1 MVYYGEKLLK
11 SGKCVEIVLTAKG
24 DLELREKTGKLIREI
39 EPYEVDRDKAQFDH
53 IIREND
59 WNPTLVELY
68 KIEVEKPTRAEE
80 FIRNLAVATE
90 VSEIRVRR
98 WLFYGTMPTDKDLIM
113 KIEKYFGLSYS
124 TLFDMDRNIVVS
136 QKYQRHKRT
145 HRKANLTNQ
154 TNEEA
159 HGEN

>member
-80 FIRNLAVATE
+80 FIHNLAVATE

-98 WLFYGTMPTDKDLIM
+98 
-113 KIEKYFGLSYS
+113 
-124 TLFDMDRNIVVS
+124 
-136 QKYQRHKRT
+136 
-145 HRKANLTNQ
+145 
-154 TNEEA
+154 
-159 HGEN
+159 